1 MTRFNAASPTMN
13 SLGSSRIGHSAKLFF
28 GFVSLKQ
35 KLKQQDDVL
44 FRIASDVLIPH
55 TFARL
60 SEHIRIVVDV
70 RCAVGLGLESFEL

>member
-13 SLGSSRIGHSAKLFF
+13 SLGSSRIGHSAKLLF
-28 GFVSLKQ
+28 GFASLKQ
-35 KLKQQDDVL
+35 KQKQQDDVLGDVL

-60 SEHIRIVVDV
+60 SEHTRIP
-70 RCAVGLGLESFEL
+70 S